1 MSNGIIAALIVAA
14 SLIVG
19 AGLWGGRYSTT
30 AMPQGGVY
38 VVDRF
43 TGDVRF
49 CVPKECQPVL
59 DAKDRELSDILHGK
73 KSN

>member
-1 MSNGIIAALIVAA
+1 VSDKIIAALIVAA
-14 SLIVG
+14 SLVVG

-49 CVPKECQPVL
+49 CVPDNCRPVL
-59 DAKDRELSDILHGK
+59 SQEERELSDILHGK